1 MLGADG
7 LTFAAADAVNGLFG
21 IREAGCPLLADGVLI
36 ADHPELVPDAEIVRN
51 VHAHGAGHTVAAA
64 GAADFDVAAQDI
76 GSLPD
81 GGVLGVGHGAEI
93 SEGGEVVVQLV
104 FCAHAGEDDLHI
116 FVAGYKTEVLPV
128 TTAEY
133 GLSKAARPFNSRL
146 DKSKLV
152 EAGFAPLPTWQDAL
166 SRYLK
171 EIEQ

>member
-7 LTFAAADAVNGLFG
+7 LTLAAADAVNGLFG

-36 ADHPELVPDAEIVRN
+36 AEHPELVPDAEIVGN

-64 GAADFDVAAQDI
+64 GAADFDVAAQDV

-93 SEGGEVVVQLV
+93 SEGGKVVFQLV

-116 FVAGYKTEVLPV
+116 FVAGHP
-128 TTAEY
+128 AQRPPGPP
-133 GLSKAARPFNSRL
+133 GLASASSAFSGAAASGGSCASVP
-146 DKSKLV
+146 
-152 EAGFAPLPTWQDAL
+152 PLMGSMMMRGTFRSSVRA
-166 SRYLK
+166 
-171 EIEQ
+171 